1 MVDGVL
7 GNQLV
12 KTNQENSKMNKIK
25 ISENRSIGENE
36 PPFIIAEIG
45 NNHNGSLNNA
55 LELIKTANDI
65 GVDAVKFQVKNI
77 EKSFSQEL
85 LDSPYVTEN
94 SFGKTY
100 REHKQALEFS
110 KEQLVEIYEF
120 SRKLGIICFS
130 TPFDTDSVDLLETVD
145 NPIYK
150 ISSFHVTDMP
160 LLEKVSKIKKPI
172 IMSTGMS
179 SIDEID
185 KAVELIR
192 NYNDQLILLQCTSCY
207 PTDDKDVN
215 LAVIPSLRNRYSC
228 PIGYSGH
235 ERGLAICTSAV
246 TLGACVIEKHF
257 TSDRTLK
264 GPDHASSIEP
274 IGMKDIVLRSKKIFT
289 ALGNSNKF
297 VLDCELKNRK
307 KFRGY

>member
-1 MVDGVL
+1 
-7 GNQLV
+7 
-12 KTNQENSKMNKIK
+12 MNKIK

-45 NNHNGSLNNA
+45 NNHNGSIDNA

-85 LDSPYVTEN
+85 LNSSYVTEN

-130 TPFDTDSVDLLETVD
+130 TPFDTDSVDLLETID

-160 LLEKVSKIKKPI
+160 LIEKVSKTKKPI

-192 NYNDQLILLQCTSCY
+192 NHNDQLILLQCTSCY

-215 LAVIPSLRNRYSC
+215 LAVIPSLRKRYSC

-274 IGMKDIVLRSKKIFT
+274 IGMKDIVLRSKKIFN
-289 ALGNSNKF
+289 ALGNSNKI
-297 VLDCELKNRK
+297 VLDCELKNRQ

>member
-1 MVDGVL
+1 
-7 GNQLV
+7 
-12 KTNQENSKMNKIK
+12 MNKIK

-45 NNHNGSLNNA
+45 NNHNGSIDNA
-55 LELIKTANDI
+55 LELIKIANDI

-77 EKSFSQEL
+77 EKSFSQKL
-85 LDSPYVTEN
+85 LDSAYVTEN

-130 TPFDTDSVDLLETVD
+130 TPFDTDSVDLLETID

-160 LLEKVSKIKKPI
+160 LIEKVSKTKKPI

-192 NYNDQLILLQCTSCY
+192 NHNDQLILLQCTSCY

-274 IGMKDIVLRSKKIFT
+274 IGMKDIVLRSKKIFN
-289 ALGNSNKF
+289 ALGNSNKS
-297 VLDCELKNRK
+297 VLDCELKNRQ

>member
-1 MVDGVL
+1 
-7 GNQLV
+7 
-12 KTNQENSKMNKIK
+12 MNKIK

-45 NNHNGSLNNA
+45 NNHNGSIDNA

-85 LDSPYVTEN
+85 LNSSYVTEN

-130 TPFDTDSVDLLETVD
+130 TPFDTDSVDLLETID

-160 LLEKVSKIKKPI
+160 LIEKVSKTKKPI

-192 NYNDQLILLQCTSCY
+192 NHNDQLILLQCTSCY

-274 IGMKDIVLRSKKIFT
+274 IGMKDIVLRSKKIFN
-289 ALGNSNKF
+289 ALGNSNKS

>member
-1 MVDGVL
+1 
-7 GNQLV
+7 
-12 KTNQENSKMNKIK
+12 MNKIK

-45 NNHNGSLNNA
+45 NNHNGSIDNA

-85 LDSPYVTEN
+85 LNSSYVTEN

-160 LLEKVSKIKKPI
+160 LLEKVSKTKKPI

-192 NYNDQLILLQCTSCY
+192 NHNDQLILLQCTSCY

-274 IGMKDIVLRSKKIFT
+274 IGMKDIVLRSKKIFN
-289 ALGNSNKF
+289 ALGNSNKS